1 MREEAG
7 RGKGGERE
15 VEIHVGDGE
24 RSHLGQMCLQSVLGV
39 HVFSDA
45 IGEGVV
51 DAVPLVDHCL
61 AAPVQQLFN
70 ATAHVL
76 RRGAFRLRA
85 LHVVVAE
92 LGPSLRDGLT
102 ENICGL
108 AGL

>member
-1 MREEAG
+1 
-7 RGKGGERE
+7 
-15 VEIHVGDGE
+15 
-24 RSHLGQMCLQSVLGV
+24 MCLQSVLGV

-61 AAPVQQLFN
+61 AAPVQQLLD

-85 LHVVVAE
+85 LHIVVAE
-92 LGPSLRDGLT
+92 LGPSLRDRLT
-102 ENICGL
+102 EKFCGL
-108 AGL
+108 AGLRRYTGVAREGELTWRRRVRCRRGS